1 VHVVTAL
8 AVVVAGAVA
17 AGPAAPV
24 AAAPAARAVAAAPG
38 TISTVA
44 GGVGGPG
51 RATSVGIA
59 PTGLAFAGGS
69 LYVADG
75 GAARKVSE
83 QTDRLTTP
91 AGTGQ
96 GGNFGPDG
104 DGGPATGASFIT
116 LSGTAI
122 DHSGNLLLAD
132 WTLSRIR
139 VVAAT
144 TGTFYGVHMTGGDI
158 YTVAGGG
165 SLGYRVSGV
174 PATQATLTSPNDVTV
189 DSHGNLVIADSSIQI
204 SQSKI
209 VASVIQVVAVRSGR
223 FYHRTMVAG
232 DIYTVAGFRKGGF
245 GFSGDGGPAIKAELN
260 GVVGSVR
267 ADHAGN
273 LVLTD
278 DENNRVRVV
287 AARTGTFYGVHM
299 TGGDI
304 YTVAGGGTGGLG
316 DGGPATGARLNDPT
330 STGIDATGNLVIID
344 SGDSRVRVVA
354 ARSGTFYGVHMTAD
368 HIYTVA
374 GTGTPGFS
382 GDGGPATAAEFSFG
396 LQAGQAID
404 AAGNLLLSDGDN
416 GRVRVVAVKAG
427 RFFGRA
433 MTAGDVYTVAG
444 GNSTSG
450 VGGLATHAVLS
461 PLTGLTAGPAGSEV
475 FTAGARVQLVAG
487 ATGRLYGQAM
497 TVAHL
502 YTVAGTGTDGFSGDG
517 GPGTAAELRFPQGA
531 AVDAHGNLVVADTGN
546 DRVRVVA
553 GRTGTFYG
561 RPMTTGHIYTVA
573 GNGTAGFSGDG
584 GPATGAALDNPDGV
598 ALDGAG
604 NLLIADGFNGRVRA
618 VAAGTGTFYG
628 IAMTAGHIYTIAG
641 GGTQGLGDGGPATAA
656 SIADPAGLALDSGG
670 NLLIADSDGAR
681 IRVVA
686 ATSGTFYGQAMT
698 SGDIYTVAGDG
709 TAGFSGDGGPAT
721 AAELSSPLD
730 VSVDGAGNL
739 LIADSGNGR
748 VRTVAAGTG
757 TFYGIAM
764 TGGDIYTVAG
774 GGANGLGDGGP
785 ATAAELDGTSAAT
798 AAASGDL
805 VIADTGHGR
814 IRQVTG

>member
-1 VHVVTAL
+1 VTAL
-8 AVVVAGAVA
+8 AVVVAGPAAAVA
-17 AGPAAPV
+17 AAPV
-24 AAAPAARAVAAAPG
+24 AATSAARAVAAAPG
-38 TISTVA
+38 TITTVA

-75 GAARKVSE
+75 VVARKVSE

-91 AGTGQ
+91 AGTGL

-144 TGTFYGVHMTGGDI
+144 TGTFYGMHMTGGDI

-223 FYHRTMVAG
+223 FYHRKMVAG

-245 GFSGDGGPAIKAELN
+245 GFSGDGGPATKAELN

-273 LVLTD
+273 LVLAD

-287 AARTGTFYGVHM
+287 AARTGTFYGVRM

-354 ARSGTFYGVHMTAD
+354 ARTGTFYGVHMTAD

-374 GTGTPGFS
+374 GNGTVGFS

-396 LQAGQAID
+396 FQAGQATD
-404 AAGNLLLSDGDN
+404 AAGNLLLSDGNN

-444 GNSTSG
+444 AGTLGFSG
-450 VGGLATHAVLS
+450 VGGLATHAELS
-461 PLTGLTAGPAGSEV
+461 PPTSLTAGPAGSEV
-475 FTAGARVQLVAG
+475 FTGRAQVQLVAG
-487 ATGRLYGQAM
+487 TTGRLYGQAM
-497 TVAHL
+497 TAAHL
-502 YTVAGTGTDGFSGDG
+502 YTVAGTGTVGFSGDG
-517 GPGTAAELRFPQGA
+517 GPATAAELRTPQGA
-531 AVDAHGNLVVADTGN
+531 TVDTHGNLVVADTGN
-546 DRVRVVA
+546 NRVRVVA
-553 GRTGTFYG
+553 GQTGTFYG

-573 GNGTAGFSGDG
+573 GNGAAGFSGDG

-656 SIADPAGLALDSGG
+656 SILGPAGLALDSRG
-670 NLLIADSDGAR
+670 NLLIADNGDAR

-698 SGDIYTVAGDG
+698 ADDIYTVAGDG

-721 AAELSSPLD
+721 AAELSGPLD
-730 VSVDGAGNL
+730 VSVDGTGNL
-739 LIADSGNGR
+739 LIADSENER
-748 VRTVAAGTG
+748 VRAVAAGTG

-774 GGANGLGDGGP
+774 GGTQGLGDGGP
-785 ATAAELDGTSAAT
+785 ATAAELGRPAAAT

-805 VIADTGHGR
+805 LIADTDHVR